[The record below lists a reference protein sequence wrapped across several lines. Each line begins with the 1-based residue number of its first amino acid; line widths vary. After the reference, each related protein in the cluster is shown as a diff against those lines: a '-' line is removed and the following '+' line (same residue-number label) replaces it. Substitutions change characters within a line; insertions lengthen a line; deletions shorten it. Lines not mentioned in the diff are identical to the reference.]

1 MKIPDTFTTARLA
14 LITALMALPP
24 AFGEDAPATTDAEVR
39 AEAAEAKAD
48 AHRASLDQIN
58 ASIDAIEARIENAPD
73 DAEKTAAET
82 RLKALK
88 ERRAELRKNFIKAKA
103 DELVADLKVESDK
116 VAAWTKRTYEN
127 VKDKV
132 TGSDD
137 DEPGVIPTARAALD
151 PDANTARAEIEFYRL
166 NPSPENKADV
176 KRALKAL
183 DQEIDRLDDHADTLP
198 KGEKRDALKQR
209 VKALEAREKE
219 LKRDFTKARW
229 DALVDD
235 LRASWNSLVD

>member
-1 MKIPDTFTTARLA
+1 MKTPDTFTTSRLA
-14 LITALMALPP
+14 LIATLMALRP
-24 AFGEDAPATTDAEVR
+24 AFGEDVPAATTAEVR
-39 AEAAEAKAD
+39 AETAEAKAD

-58 ASIDAIEARIENAPD
+58 ASIDAIEARIANAPD
-73 DAEKTAAET
+73 DTEKAAAET

-103 DELVADLKVESDK
+103 DELVADLKVEYDK
-116 VAAWTKRTYEN
+116 VAAWTKRTYKN

-132 TGSDD
+132 TGDD
-137 DEPGVIPTARAALD
+137 DQPGLVPTTRAAVD
-151 PDANTARAEIEFYRL
+151 PDANTARAEIEFYRM

-183 DQEIDRLDDHADTLP
+183 DQEIDRLDDYADTLP
-198 KGEKRDALKQR
+198 KGEKRDAVKQR

-229 DALVDD
+229 DSLVND
-235 LRASWNSLVD
+235 LRESWNSLVD